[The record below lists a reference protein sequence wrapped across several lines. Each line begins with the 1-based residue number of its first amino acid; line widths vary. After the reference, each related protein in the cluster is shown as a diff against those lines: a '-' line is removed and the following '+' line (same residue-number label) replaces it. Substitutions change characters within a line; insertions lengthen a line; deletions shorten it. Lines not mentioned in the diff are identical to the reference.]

1 MDGGENYNFHGYER
15 RLCTVLWRINPVKF
29 PYERSKAGHP
39 RPPFELT
46 SANVELM
53 QKFYV
58 DIVNEGL
65 TKPRIVSLLD
75 QTCRM
80 LVWLGKDWSEA
91 SIDDIKQ
98 IVNRVRNADFT
109 EHTKSD
115 YLCKIKQ
122 FDKWFS
128 GGEYSAKTK
137 WIKTTMKA
145 RCYKLPNQ
153 LITPEE
159 AQILIDSTRSARD
172 RAIVHLLWET
182 GARVGEIANLKIAD
196 LAFNKGECQVNLY
209 GKTGS
214 RRVLLLESVRD
225 LQNHIKTRQAKSPD
239 DFVFLLNGTTN
250 FGAPI
255 TYSSIKK
262 IMVSAIKDTQ
272 LPKKIYPHLFRHSR
286 ASYLASKGL
295 SEAQL
300 CSIFGW
306 VLGSKQVRT
315 YIHLSL
321 QQVQDA
327 YKQIYGIKKIE
338 ETKNDLIKCQVCD
351 EMNFVT
357 NDCCQNCYNP
367 LTIQGALKVK
377 QEKELI
383 QQDRDTLQKIY
394 AEAFRLATEKKLS
407 LEEAQIEATKNIAIK
422 EVQTETVK
430 LVDKHCPEMVV
441 SRETP
446 KG

>member
-1 MDGGENYNFHGYER
+1 MVMMSNENNWNFHGYER
-15 RLCTVLWRINPVKF
+15 RLQIVLTRMNPAKYGF
-29 PYERSKAGHP
+29 ERLRKGKCK
-39 RPPFELT
+39 PPFELT
-46 SANVELM
+46 PRNIELLE
-53 QKFYV
+53 KFYV
-58 DIVNEGL
+58 DIVNSGI
-65 TKPRIVSLLD
+65 TKSRIVCLID
-75 QTCRM
+75 QICRM
-80 LVWLGKDWSEA
+80 FVWLGKDWDNA
-91 SIDDIKQ
+91 SIDDVKQ
-98 IVNRVRNADFT
+98 IVNRIRNADFT

-115 YLCKIKQ
+115 YLCKLKQ
-122 FDKWFS
+122 FDKWFCN
-128 GGEYSAKTK
+128 GEYSEKTR
-137 WIKTTMKA
+137 WIKTTMKS

-159 AQILIDSTRSARD
+159 AQLLIDSTRSARD
-172 RAIVHLLWET
+172 RAVVHLLWET
-182 GARVGEIANLKIAD
+182 GARVGEIANLKIGD
-196 LAFNKGECQVNLY
+196 LAFSQGECQVNLY

-250 FGAPI
+250 NGYPI

-262 IMVSAIKDTQ
+262 ILYSAIKDTK

-327 YKQIYGIKKIE
+327 YKQIYGIKRVE

-351 EMNFVT
+351 EMNPASHDT
-357 NDCCQNCYNP
+357 CQNCYNP
-367 LTIQGALKVK
+367 LTIQGALRIKK
-377 QEKELI
+377 EKEII

-394 AEAFRLATEKKLS
+394 AEAFRIATTKKLS
-407 LEEAQIEATKNIAIK
+407 LEEAQVEAAKTIAQREVEKKSIAISAS
-422 EVQTETVK
+422 V
-430 LVDKHCPEMVV
+430 
-441 SRETP
+441 
-446 KG
+446 